1 MTYVGQNYGA
11 GKMDRIRAGT
21 KSGMILSLSCSVII
35 SIIMLIFGRQILSMF
50 VSAGDSNASLFLQNS
65 YYYLTIMCIMLPL
78 LYILWL
84 TRCVIQGM
92 GNTLMPMISGIAEF
106 FMRTGTAI
114 FLPMLIGA
122 QGIFFAEV
130 SAWTGANL
138 ILVPTFLVLFRR
150 TGKLKKE

>member
-35 SIIMLIFGRQILSMF
+35 SIIMLI
-50 VSAGDSNASLFLQNS
+50 
-65 YYYLTIMCIMLPL
+65 
-78 LYILWL
+78 
-84 TRCVIQGM
+84 
-92 GNTLMPMISGIAEF
+92 
-106 FMRTGTAI
+106 
-114 FLPMLIGA
+114 GA

-138 ILVPTFLVLFRR
+138 ILVPTFLVLFRK